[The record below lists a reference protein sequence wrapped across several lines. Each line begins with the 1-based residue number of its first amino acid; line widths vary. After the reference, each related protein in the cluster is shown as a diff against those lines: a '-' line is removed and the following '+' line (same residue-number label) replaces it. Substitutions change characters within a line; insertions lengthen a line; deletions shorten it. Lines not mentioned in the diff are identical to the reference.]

1 MSVWLQ
7 TSMKQNS
14 EFWPLCRVGHPE
26 HSLVVRDDHPEWS
39 AYLNV
44 WIMKI
49 RQQVWWGRLCCV
61 LWGLVCW
68 PWCQATT
75 LSSWWWGTNYS
86 KTDPES
92 ADCRTQ
98 WWHRLVRHAV

>member
-49 RQQVWWGRLCCV
+49 RQQV
-61 LWGLVCW
+61 
-68 PWCQATT
+68 
-75 LSSWWWGTNYS
+75 
-86 KTDPES
+86 
-92 ADCRTQ
+92 
-98 WWHRLVRHAV
+98 